1 MAHLRAAASAQ
12 NRFGGLVQRKL
23 LGAPKHAAPPAAHMA
38 LSAGSNLFCFA
49 ACRRQAT
56 GVGLYFL
63 SDVILCVSDAGF
75 AVRVKDERTL
85 AQQPTRSLQS
95 CHASRHD
102 DGSGRRL
109 VLTFACGGGGD
120 GDASHRARAR
130 FDLELHNAA
139 EAALLKVRS
148 PRLAASPRA
157 VAVARTPDAAAR
169 AGVSTFAMR
178 SPSRRRP
185 AWRCWRAAR
194 LGAACAAR
202 TRRS

>member
-1 MAHLRAAASAQ
+1 
-12 NRFGGLVQRKL
+12 
-23 LGAPKHAAPPAAHMA
+23 MA

-75 AVRVKDERTL
+75 AVRVKDEKTL
-85 AQQPTRSLQS
+85 AQQPMRSLQS

-109 VLTFACGGGGD
+109 VLTFACGGGGGGGD

-139 EAALLKVRS
+139 EATLLKVCS

-185 AWRCWRAAR
+185 AWRSWRAAR
-194 LGAACAAR
+194 LGADCAAR